1 MLAITIFSSIVGD
14 MLPITDTT
22 PLIGE
27 QEHYRPARHS
37 YHNNPNIGNQ
47 WI

>member
-1 MLAITIFSSIVGD
+1 MSILINVSFITGVTIMLAITIFSSIVGD

-27 QEHYRPARHS
+27 TRPLKS
-37 YHNNPNIGNQ
+37 
-47 WI
+47 

>member
-22 PLIGE
+22 PLIGKNKKE
-27 QEHYRPARHS
+27 GFVAKLEEISKFVH
-37 YHNNPNIGNQ
+37 
-47 WI
+47 

>member
-27 QEHYRPARHS
+27 HRPLQPRHS
-37 YHNNPNIGNQ
+37 YHNNPNIGNR